1 MNKKVGSKL
10 KEMVATSLFVGY
22 VPFIPG
28 TMGTLVGTAIYI
40 FLSPLIVFY
49 YIAIAVLLVVAVW
62 VSDYAEKHIFKI
74 KDAPHIVI
82 DETVGF
88 LIAMISFPFD
98 RSLTSIKFVVI
109 GFILFRA
116 FDILKPYPIR
126 DSQKLEGGFGV
137 VIDDVLA
144 AVYTNLFLQ
153 FLRIMPFF
161 SMYQ

>member
-10 KEMVATSLFVGY
+10 KEMVATSFFVGY
-22 VPFIPG
+22 IPLIPG
-28 TMGTLVGTAIYI
+28 TMGTLVGMALYI
-40 FLSPLIVFY
+40 FLSEFTVFY
-49 YIAIAVLLVVAVW
+49 YISIAALLVIAVW

-98 RSLTSIKFVVI
+98 WSLSSIKFVVI

-116 FDILKPYPIR
+116 FDILKPYPIK

-144 AVYTNLFLQ
+144 AIYTNLFLQ
-153 FLRIMPFF
+153 FLRIIPHF
-161 SMYQ
+161 SR